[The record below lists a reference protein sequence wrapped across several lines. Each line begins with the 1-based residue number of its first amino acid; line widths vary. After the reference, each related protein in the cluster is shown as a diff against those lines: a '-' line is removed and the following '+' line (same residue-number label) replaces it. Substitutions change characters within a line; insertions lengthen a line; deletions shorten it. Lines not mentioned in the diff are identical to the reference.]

1 MAESQKNE
9 GGRGEGFVAIKEG
22 LDDPHHRRGTLRML
36 ATAIKNNHIRLIDL
50 PDEAVADL
58 AKITRESIN
67 RAANAGD
74 ERSVIG
80 GVKVL
85 VNMIE
90 VNRETAKVIDHDA
103 RLSAGEAT
111 EITQIRV
118 VDDTD

>member
-1 MAESQKNE
+1 MEETQQNE
-9 GGRGEGFVAIKEG
+9 GGRGEGFAAIKEG

-36 ATAIKNNHIRLIDL
+36 ASAIKNKHIRMIDI
-50 PDEAVADL
+50 PDEAIADL
-58 AKITRESIN
+58 AKITRDSIN
-67 RAANAGD
+67 RSADAGD